1 MKLGL
6 KGHKEDPRGRTLKLG
21 DFLVPER
28 FAVVANADLALD
40 YPPDRDPLGNDA
52 VGNCGIAGP
61 GHFARWE
68 DARCGLATAIDAA
81 AVLREYEAFGYVPD
95 DPSTDNGVYA
105 LDVFKRWRSV
115 GMFGRQIE
123 AFAQVDYFDA
133 AQVQAAVFLLGG
145 WFACYNLPRSV
156 QGLDYWDV
164 EEDDGGSWGG
174 HLVWHDGTDTC
185 NSWGQRILVT
195 PRFRSRYC
203 FDGYAVVSPHGL
215 RQGLGFGGLD
225 LDKMRAA
232 LAVVTG

>member
-1 MKLGL
+1 MELGL
-6 KGHKEDPRGRTLKLG
+6 KGDKQDPKGRTLKLG
-21 DFLVPER
+21 DFLVPEA
-28 FAVVANADLALD
+28 FAVVVNADLALD
-40 YPPDRDPLGNDA
+40 TPPDRDPLGNDA

-68 DARCGLATAIDAA
+68 DARCGLATAIDPAP
-81 AVLREYEAFGYVPD
+81 F
-95 DPSTDNGVYA
+95 
-105 LDVFKRWRSV
+105 
-115 GMFGRQIE
+115 
-123 AFAQVDYFDA
+123 
-133 AQVQAAVFLLGG
+133 FLLGG
-145 WFACYNLPRSV
+145 WFACYTLPRSV

-203 FDGYAVVSPHGL
+203 FDGYAVVSQHGL